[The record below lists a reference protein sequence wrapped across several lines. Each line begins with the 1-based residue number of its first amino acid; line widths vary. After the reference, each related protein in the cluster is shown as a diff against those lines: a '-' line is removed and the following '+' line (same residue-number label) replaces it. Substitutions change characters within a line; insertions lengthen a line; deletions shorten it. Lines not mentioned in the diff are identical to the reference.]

1 MSTASATVSASQG
14 PDRYNRRVAKIT
26 GNSFFGRALRHASG
40 LAGGA
45 RPAGR
50 LLAAAAALLGRN
62 PVLLRRVRA
71 DAGALVRL
79 AREALAGRYRALP
92 KRALVACLA
101 AVVYLVNPLDLV
113 PDVLPALGWIDDG
126 VVIAWVVSQ
135 IRRDLDAF
143 LAWEKEWGG
152 AIDVR
157 GSEVPAPVPPALPR
171 RASGDDGDRA

>member
-1 MSTASATVSASQG
+1 
-14 PDRYNRRVAKIT
+14 VARIT
-26 GNSFFGRALRHASG
+26 GVSFFGRALRHATA
-40 LAGGA
+40 LAVGN
-45 RPAGR
+45 RPVGR

-71 DAGALVRL
+71 DAGALVRM

-101 AVVYLVNPLDLV
+101 AVIYLVNPLDLV

-135 IRRDLDAF
+135 IRRDVDAF
-143 LAWEKEWGG
+143 LAWEREWGG

-157 GSEVPAPVPPALPR
+157 GSEVPPPALPTLPTSTGG
-171 RASGDDGDRA
+171 AGEG